1 MRTRIIITAIVVTG
15 LFLGVGG
22 YIKAQLAL
30 AEDLPNFTAGQ
41 VLTAEEL
48 NTLVDELKTQQQIN
62 QDLVTWGY
70 DLEGRLACNT
80 EGSCNSDSDLSDE
93 CQEFVNSC
101 MTTEDPAGCIGG
113 GVFICEEEELPDG
126 VDQDN
131 VCNEDFCLVSETQR
145 RRCELFMDSCLLSIN
160 IEERCVAGGLFICT
174 NPIINKIGL

>member
-48 NTLVDELKTQQQIN
+48 NILVEALKDEQEN
-62 QDLVTWGY
+62 VRDLITWGY

-80 EGSCNSDSDLSDE
+80 EGSCNSDSDLSGE
-93 CQEFVNSC
+93 CQEFVDSC